1 MTPYSPICRRHRHS
15 CAIPQ
20 RFPCGGT
27 TAAPAR
33 VVYSPPTSTNQRPI
47 AFDSYAAIVATVDPD
62 DDSIC
67 RWVVWHYRYDPDR
80 SERRNVV
87 VAAFDNRHEFDAD
100 IEKRA
105 ARLRACKERGEDV
118 DPAEHVSGLMQEPGY
133 RRMQRNAHLLRRA
146 MEHGAVPACIE
157 DLDLPSSVG
166 FIRAERLP

>member
-1 MTPYSPICRRHRHS
+1 
-15 CAIPQ
+15 
-20 RFPCGGT
+20 
-27 TAAPAR
+27 
-33 VVYSPPTSTNQRPI
+33 
-47 AFDSYAAIVATVDPD
+47 VDPD

-118 DPAEHVSGLMQEPGY
+118 DPAEHISGLMQEPGY
-133 RRMQRNAHLLRRA
+133 ASRTWTCPPVSGLSEPSVFLDDVGPQRRGGRGLCADQV
-146 MEHGAVPACIE
+146 GAQSREV
-157 DLDLPSSVG
+157 SV
-166 FIRAERLP
+166 RL